1 MSLQRGKV
9 LLVQTW
15 CSGPAP
21 AAPAEAGT
29 APGCLTRLSGR
40 GKGVL
45 GLGQW
50 APAGLHQLP
59 LKVTT
64 AQETYP
70 REPWGSG
77 LGPIPSGQ
85 DGVPWPWLGSVPSR
99 SPGDIVSPLPG
110 SLFRP
115 QHPPYSCWQNL
126 LTAATHCPLP
136 VGGSGPRWQP
146 VPMTGGCRGCK
157 GLPLLPQCGS
167 TLRGQPSSRDHPT
180 PSCVIC

>member
-21 AAPAEAGT
+21 AAPAEAGM
-29 APGCLTRLSGR
+29 APRCLTRLSGR

-70 REPWGSG
+70 REPWGPG

-85 DGVPWPWLGSVPSR
+85 DGVPWPWLGSVPSW
-99 SPGDIVSPLPG
+99 SPGDIVSPHPG

-115 QHPPYSCWQNL
+115 QHPPSSCWQNL

-136 VGGSGPRWQP
+136 VGCVWSKMAACTNDKRMQGVQRPASLASMWVNSVGPA
-146 VPMTGGCRGCK
+146 
-157 GLPLLPQCGS
+157 
-167 TLRGQPSSRDHPT
+167 
-180 PSCVIC
+180 